1 MKLGVIKMKV
11 KGKNIYNSE
20 QALEFAKSVR
30 GQYILSQA
38 LTIAS
43 NILESYEIEFDEYDK
58 DFDLIENKKDH
69 QITKWNT
76 LSARCEPSNRSDMN
90 FLLAA
95 FPLYMIHETDIWV
108 NEGERRREED
118 ENSEE

>member
-1 MKLGVIKMKV
+1 MKV

-20 QALEFAKSVR
+20 HALEFAKSVR

-43 NILESYEIEFDEYDK
+43 NILKSYETEFDEYDK

-69 QITKWNT
+69 QVTKWNR
-76 LSARCEPSNRSDMN
+76 LSERCEPSNRSDMN